1 MYSRRPE
8 AIRSNIRASS
18 ETNRKDEARRP
29 SFPFPSFFP
38 LFSPFVSSFGK
49 FVWKKLGAAG
59 GRRAS
64 EGSRRASHTRKRRVV
79 IDLRVVDESEMSGP
93 MQGAVDAV
101 KGTIAAV
108 KSGGA
113 LEVGGDARLLTAAAA
128 AAAGAAAL
136 VVIAKGSIYLFKGKD
151 QSFWGRFGF
160 LDK

>member
-1 MYSRRPE
+1 M
-8 AIRSNIRASS
+8 
-18 ETNRKDEARRP
+18 
-29 SFPFPSFFP
+29 
-38 LFSPFVSSFGK
+38 
-49 FVWKKLGAAG
+49 
-59 GRRAS
+59 
-64 EGSRRASHTRKRRVV
+64 V
-79 IDLRVVDESEMSGP
+79 IDLRVVDESEMSGQ

>member
-8 AIRSNIRASS
+8 AIRSNIRTSS
-18 ETNRKDEARRP
+18 SFIPRQRGRSSSP
-29 SFPFPSFFP
+29 LFPFSFF
-38 LFSPFVSSFGK
+38 FSPFLPLLFLPL
-49 FVWKKLGAAG
+49 FGAAG